1 MSALIAKKLGMT
13 RFFDNQGKNIPV
25 TVLQAGPCYITQI
38 KTKEVDG
45 YEAVQLGFL
54 SKREKLTTKPLA
66 GHFKKANISPV
77 KVIKEFRN
85 IKVDDTVK
93 VGSELKV
100 DVFEVGEMITVT
112 GVSKGKGFAG
122 GIKRHGFKGG
132 QKTHGQSD
140 RLRAPGSIGQSSYP
154 SRVLKGMR
162 MAGRMGGEK
171 VTVKNLKIVKIDP
184 VNNLLVVQGAIPG
197 SVQGIVY
204 VKKQEL

>member
-13 RFFDNQGKNIPV
+13 RLFDDQGQNIPV

-54 SKREKLTTKPLA
+54 PKKEKLTTKPLE
-66 GHFKKANISPV
+66 GHFKKANVTPLKHV
-77 KVIKEFRN
+77 KEFRN
-85 IKVDDTVK
+85 IKIDDSVK
-93 VGSELKV
+93 SGTELKV
-100 DVFEVGEMITVT
+100 DIFEVGDMVTVS

-122 GIKRHGFKGG
+122 GIKRHGFSGG

-154 SRVLKGMR
+154 SRVLKGTR
-162 MAGRMGGEK
+162 MAGRMGGEN
-171 VTVKNLKIVKIDP
+171 VTVRNIEVVKIDP
-184 VNNLLVVQGAIPG
+184 VNNLLVVKGAVPGAI
-197 SVQGIVY
+197 QGIVY

>member
-13 RFFDNQGKNIPV
+13 RLFDDQGKNIPV

-45 YEAVQLGFL
+45 YEALQLGFL
-54 SKREKLTTKPLA
+54 SKKEKLTTKPLA
-66 GHFKKANISPV
+66 GHFKKADVSPLR
-77 KVIKEFRN
+77 ILKEFR
-85 IKVDDTVK
+85 DVK
-93 VGSELKV
+93 IDESMKLGSELKV
-100 DVFEVGEMITVT
+100 DIFEVGDTVMVS

-122 GIKRHGFKGG
+122 GVKRHGFHGG

-154 SRVLKGMR
+154 SRVIKGTR
-162 MAGRMGGEK
+162 MAGRMGGEN
-171 VTVKNLKIVKIDP
+171 VTVRNLEVVKIDP
-184 VNNLLVVQGAIPG
+184 ANNLLVIKGAIPG
-197 SVQGIVY
+197 SIQGIVY